1 MSIRTVSWFSHSKGR
16 RFIIPGDAGP
26 HPHFAQVMDADRCLD
41 QHQCVRY
48 CLGVKSET
56 PSSENR
62 QPIAVGPVGIPD
74 ALSSSHHERK
84 AG

>member
-1 MSIRTVSWFSHSKGR
+1 
-16 RFIIPGDAGP
+16 
-26 HPHFAQVMDADRCLD
+26 VMDADRCLD

-74 ALSSSHHERK
+74 ALSRSHHERK